1 MDAADEYD
9 RTLETMLKR
18 AESQL
23 GLEFGRISLDSGLGN
38 TKIMDVCEKYGLN
51 WLIQGQ
57 MNGNGKSL

>member
-1 MDAADEYD
+1 
-9 RTLETMLKR
+9 MLKR